1 MRFILAMAGIAI
13 CRSFRKI
20 CECARI
26 GVTLR
31 ADRVYMFAGQLK
43 YSGMGKVFSE
53 TIHTV
58 VTVQTGVAIGKRM
71 CQRKG

>member
-1 MRFILAMAGIAI
+1 MRFIFAMAGIAI
-13 CRSFRKI
+13 RRCFRKI

-43 YSGMGKVFSE
+43 CSGMGKVFSK
-53 TIHTV
+53 TIHAI
-58 VTVQTGVAIGKRM
+58 VTVQTSVAVSERM
-71 CQRKG
+71 SQRKG